1 MSKNPEIFVFT
12 RETLRQRDMQIAA
25 KVHQATVLHTVRK
38 AVRMNSGQL
47 VQACSNGGKS
57 LYWEQ
62 SQLEKIVDYIELDE

>member
-12 RETLRQRDMQIAA
+12 REGLHQRDIQVAA
-25 KVHQATVLHTVRK
+25 KVHQASVLRTLRK
-38 AVRMNSGQL
+38 AVSMNSGQL

-62 SQLEKIVDYIELDE
+62 SQLEKVVNSIDFDD

>member
-12 RETLRQRDMQIAA
+12 RESLRQRDLQVAA
-25 KVHQATVLHTVRK
+25 KAHQVTVISTLRK
-38 AVRMNSGQL
+38 AASMNSGQL

-62 SQLEKIVDYIELDE
+62 SKLEKFVDSLDLEE